1 MAQKPIATDWGAIKT
16 LFLSGITLKELSER
30 FGVKLGTLQS
40 RSSREKWAVPSER
53 VMASMAIPTEKS
65 TPILHDLWQ
74 ERALSIREKE
84 FKIAEK
90 ALTHAEQM
98 TEDQLLAKSQA
109 VDTLAKMGRRATG
122 LDREES
128 NKNAINIA
136 LLGDIGISDS
146 ESAFYRVA
154 KDNPRVVNSGQDLIQ
169 DSDSTEIPIQVSIP

>member
-1 MAQKPIATDWGAIKT
+1 MARKPLPVDWGAIKT
-16 LFLSGITLKELSER
+16 AYLSGITLKELAER
-30 FGVKLGTLQS
+30 FSVNHNTLLS
-40 RSSREKWAVPSER
+40 RSAREKWSIPPARFNAINE
-53 VMASMAIPTEKS
+53 IPTEKT

-90 ALTHAEQM
+90 ALNHAEQM

-122 LDREES
+122 LDKEES
-128 NKNAINIA
+128 NRNAVNIA

-154 KDNPRVVNSGQDLIQ
+154 KNAMDRPRVAENGHNLVQ
-169 DSDSTEIPIQVSIP
+169 DSLCTE